1 MGYKI
6 TKDNVHKT
14 EEEMKYNKVGYQTP
28 HYKGGKHKF
37 RLLDDDGEIYF
48 YGLSDSDSSFA
59 PVDSFGEAWGA
70 IHIQYRNEKT
80 KKYEY
85 L

>member
-6 TKDNVHKT
+6 IKDNVHKMP
-14 EEEMKYNKVGYQTP
+14 EEAKWCKVGYLSVA
-28 HYKGGKHKF
+28 YKGGKHRF

-59 PVDSFGEAWGA
+59 PLNWSSGLWGCTE
-70 IHIQYRNEKT
+70 IQYRNPET
-80 KKYEY
+80 KEYET